1 MINVNLQKAKTIA
14 HGKRRFDRAAEFA
27 PWDEQISKQ
36 LPGVDLQA
44 AEAQRQLI
52 REKYAAM
59 QTQIDAS
66 TTPTEIKTA
75 LGLS

>member
-1 MINVNLQKAKTIA
+1 MINVNVQKAKTIA
-14 HGKRRFDRAAEFA
+14 HGKRRFDRAVEFA

-36 LPGVDLQA
+36 LPGADLQA
-44 AEAQRQLI
+44 AEAQRQSI
-52 REKYAAM
+52 REKYATM
-59 QTQIDAS
+59 QAQIDAS